1 MSETIRRLVSQR
13 KEDIQGIIMVA
24 LTSRSPGGET
34 VVTEEEL
41 EAAAK
46 DRGVYMTI
54 LKKGI
59 RIEALSSEEVRERS
73 NQSVEA
79 GGNNKPK
86 EEKNES
92 KKPETK

>member
-1 MSETIRRLVSQR
+1 MSEAIRKLVSER
-13 KEDIQGIIMVA
+13 KEDILGIIMVA
-24 LTSRSPGGET
+24 LTSRSPGDET
-34 VVTEEEL
+34 VITEEEL

-59 RIEALSSEEVRERS
+59 RIEALSSEEVRERKE
-73 NQSVEA
+73 SVEA

-92 KKPETK
+92 KKPENK